1 ATYNAVIQA
10 VATGRT
16 IICQIEKK
24 TGFDISACAAY
35 LKNLIGLGIIK
46 KEYPFGESHS
56 RKSIYLLKDNMF
68 RFWYRFIPAHYSQIQ
83 NGMAAV
89 AWQRI
94 KPHLSDFM
102 GQVFEEI
109 CLQWLWRENANGRL
123 PLVFDEAG
131 RWWGGDPRT
140 HKQTEV
146 DIVAGNAEGELLLGE
161 CKWRNELVNQDVLEL
176 LLYRGGLFQA
186 MHKEYILFAKRGFS
200 ERCRREAEG
209 NEHIHLITFGQMMRC
224 RQ

>member
-1 ATYNAVIQA
+1 MAVFLLYSMKPGA
-10 VATGRT
+10 GGGR
-16 IICQIEKK
+16 
-24 TGFDISACAAY
+24 S
-35 LKNLIGLGIIK
+35 
-46 KEYPFGESHS
+46 
-56 RKSIYLLKDNMF
+56 
-68 RFWYRFIPAHYSQIQ
+68 
-83 NGMAAV
+83 
-89 AWQRI
+89 
-94 KPHLSDFM
+94 
-102 GQVFEEI
+102 
-109 CLQWLWRENANGRL
+109 
-123 PLVFDEAG
+123 
-131 RWWGGDPRT
+131 RT